1 MQQVA
6 DLTELRA
13 LVGHGQHEMVFV
25 RDLGVTYLYD
35 AASTEED
42 DSDQF
47 VKPDNVGPAVHPGRW
62 VLAS

>member
-13 LVGHGQHEMVFV
+13 LVGHGENELVFV
-25 RDLGVTYLYD
+25 RDLGSTYRYD
-35 AASTEED
+35 PASLEED

-47 VKPDNVGPAVHPGRW
+47 VKPTNVGPAVHPGRW